1 MIKNVTMDKY
11 ITMHFSTL
19 LTGEY
24 SNQIKTYNQKEDN
37 KRFIKYTCRKHYWFN
52 TQINKLFDHIC
63 YIYAK

>member
-1 MIKNVTMDKY
+1 MIKDVTMDKY

-37 KRFIKYTCRKHYWFN
+37 KRFIKYT
-52 TQINKLFDHIC
+52 
-63 YIYAK
+63 